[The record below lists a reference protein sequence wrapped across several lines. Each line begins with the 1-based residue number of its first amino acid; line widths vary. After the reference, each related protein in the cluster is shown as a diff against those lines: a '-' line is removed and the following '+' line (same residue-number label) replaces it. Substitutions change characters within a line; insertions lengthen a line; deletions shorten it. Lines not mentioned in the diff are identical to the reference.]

1 MFGGKINKKSVH
13 GLLLLLLLLLL
24 SAMGN
29 SKRSDIN
36 TSSRNVAF
44 REEDLHEVFF

>member
-13 GLLLLLLLLLL
+13 GLLLLLLLLL

>member
-13 GLLLLLLLLLL
+13 GLLLLLLLL

-44 REEDLHEVFF
+44 REEDLL

>member
-13 GLLLLLLLLLL
+13 GLLLLLL